1 MYRTITASSQF
12 KIYAAVALAA
22 LLMTLLA
29 VTLTAGQAQA
39 TTTSTTIA
47 PSGDDNPIPQQQG
60 QAATPTP
67 APHKTPEACPGQT
80 GNTNEKVA
88 AVVDSGYYALF
99 DVWWND
105 DEGELT
111 NTVCPPEVE
120 FVPAVRR
127 GNRIITPARVDRS
140 PSNINILAE
149 PPTIIHIPRSARVD
163 LSTSTTYTQTNYPD
177 LWDAD
182 SKENRPNPKGTPV
195 PGKGDRIVW
204 ALPACPDSPTTD
216 GLCLSF
222 SAALLNSADWKAESK
237 IEYHLD
243 HVHQIDIDKQDPRY
257 TLAYDIP
264 AGGATSALEAI
275 WDSSD
280 AKVAVMKVTPGE
292 YDRPTWFFTDRG
304 TYELQVHIRGEP
316 NTTKDDPVSS
326 DESVTSDVRE
336 YILHVGA
343 EADLGV
349 TTVVAPES
357 TSPSSGDTVRSVTVT
372 ITASNSGPD
381 TSEKTKVDVALPEG
395 LTYSSHS
402 TATGT
407 YANGVWSIG
416 ELAVTNDD
424 NTATNDDSPTLTI
437 TATVDA
443 ETHGKT
449 LAASATISATETVA
463 ITEGTEDGGKE
474 VVTYH
479 VPVPDPT
486 PGNNTA
492 SGTTTVARDANVNPM
507 FVVIRT
513 VAENSYGVNLGDPVP
528 VLPGDGDT
536 LKYKLT
542 GVGESNFK
550 ATAVAGGAQL
560 SVADSANLNYE
571 DAHSYHLML
580 EVSDGKDADGND
592 DNWASDDAIPVR
604 INITD
609 VPNEQMSVT
618 LSVDQTTRRLNSLG
632 YLTARVI
639 SPLPT
644 ANLTFSVYAAN
655 HGVENRDVFEGLTAG
670 HIRSITYDLFPVTRG
685 YTYYVT
691 YYNSAIGEESKI
703 GSNEVLVEWT
713 N

>member
-39 TTTSTTIA
+39 TTSTTIA
-47 PSGDDNPIPQQQG
+47 DSGDDNPIPQQQG

-67 APHKTPEACPGQT
+67 PRHATPEACPGET
-80 GNTNEKVA
+80 GNTNSLKS
-88 AVVDSGYYALF
+88 VVDSGYYALF
-99 DVWWND
+99 DVWWNP

-111 NTVCPPEVE
+111 NSVCPPSITY
-120 FVPAVRR
+120 VPAQTGR
-127 GNRIITPARVDRS
+127 GGHPARTDRAAS
-140 PSNINILAE
+140 SINITAE
-149 PPTIIHIPRSARVD
+149 PPTMIHIPSSARVD
-163 LSTSTTYTQTNYPD
+163 LSTSTTYTEANYPD
-177 LWDAD
+177 LWKAD
-182 SKENRPNPKGTPV
+182 GKEDRPNAEGTPV
-195 PGKGDRIVW
+195 PGKGDGIVW
-204 ALPACPDSPTTD
+204 VLPACPDSPTTS

-222 SAALLNSADWKAESK
+222 SAALLNPNDWKAGTK

-243 HVHQIDIDKQDPRY
+243 HVHQTDIDKQDPRY

-264 AGGATSALEAI
+264 AGGATGKLDAI

-280 AKVAVMKVTPGE
+280 AKVAVMGVVPGE

-316 NTTKDDPVSS
+316 NLTPASERTDGLDPVGK
-326 DESVTSDVRE
+326 EASVTSDVRE

-343 EADLGV
+343 EADLSATMAV
-349 TTVVAPES
+349 TPQ
-357 TSPSSGDTVRSVTVT
+357 SPSPGNSVTVA
-372 ITASNSGPD
+372 ITASNAGPD
-381 TSEKTKVDVALPEG
+381 TAEKTRVDVALPDG

-416 ELAVTNDD
+416 EFANG
-424 NTATNDDSPTLTI
+424 ASATLTI
-437 TATVDA
+437 TAAVDA
-443 ETHGKT
+443 ETHGQT
-449 LAASATISATETVA
+449 LGARATISATEAVA

-474 VVTYH
+474 VVTHH

-486 PGNNTA
+486 QGNNTA
-492 SGTTTVARDANVNPM
+492 TGTITVARDANVNPM
-507 FVVIRT
+507 FGVVRS
-513 VAENSYGVNLGDPVP
+513 VAENSYGVNLGDPVA

-536 LKYKLT
+536 LKYRLT
-542 GVGESNFK
+542 GVGAGKFK

-609 VPNEQMSVT
+609 VPHEQMSVT
-618 LSVDQTTRRLNSLG
+618 LSVDQTTQRLGNLG

-644 ANLTFSVYAAN
+644 AQLAFSVYAAN
-655 HGVENRDVFEGLTAG
+655 HGVENRDVFEGATAG

-691 YYNSAIGEESKI
+691 YYNSSIGEESKI